1 VALGQVDVLV
11 NNAGVGI
18 GGTQWR
24 VGDRDE
30 GRELFETNFW
40 SPLALTAALV
50 PGMRERDHGA
60 VVNVSSVS
68 QVAPWPLM
76 GHYSSSKAAIG
87 SASETLRLELANSRV
102 HVLEVVAG
110 PNDTAVQ
117 AEAQELPGFADA
129 IRGGGMGRPERLAAL
144 VVRALERER
153 PRIVYPRRAGVGY
166 WFPPLLRAVLPR
178 MARRVPEAADDPRVV
193 RGGSQGDAE
202 SLEARA
208 EWERAHRG

>member
-1 VALGQVDVLV
+1 
-11 NNAGVGI
+11 
-18 GGTQWR
+18 
-24 VGDRDE
+24 
-30 GRELFETNFW
+30 
-40 SPLALTAALV
+40 
-50 PGMRERDHGA
+50 
-60 VVNVSSVS
+60 
-68 QVAPWPLM
+68 M
-76 GHYSSSKAAIG
+76 GHYSASKAAIG

-166 WFPPLLRAVLPR
+166 WFRRCCGPSCRGWRDGSRRPPTT
-178 MARRVPEAADDPRVV
+178 ARRARRLAGGRRVA
-193 RGGSQGDAE
+193 RGARRMG
-202 SLEARA
+202 ARA
-208 EWERAHRG
+208 SRLTARD